1 MKRLLSSFLA
11 MVMIFTILP
20 ATVFATGEGF
30 FDKPDLIMVSPNTFT
45 GEPGKDLE
53 LDIRIKNSNG
63 YEDAI
68 DVTATLYSDSSG
80 MVLVDGKSYREENV
94 IKSSDTENFSFDVEI
109 NNNAP
114 DNTYSMDLRV
124 VYYDN
129 LGEKYT
135 LSERINIRVIQD
147 DTTPDLIVSRTDV
160 MPNATLNPGD
170 PVVVGFELSNLGEG
184 PARNITIGL
193 PGLSEESLILANG
206 LSIQRIPDISGGRK
220 GYLYFELQASN
231 TIRSGNHEMMVQITY
246 RDTDNN
252 IVESQ
257 QYFSFQATKNDERAS
272 KLVIENLKYPTGAL
286 GQNREVKVT
295 FDIRNQG
302 QSSAKNVEVKA
313 TSQDESGLVPKS
325 LGITKT
331 QEIQPG
337 EVQSFQFLFVTTRTG
352 QTRNYPIE
360 VTVDYTDE
368 LVEPA
373 SRESLTHMIGVFL
386 NAPDENANQST
397 PKLIIDRYSFSPT
410 LVSAGNQFQM
420 SLSFYNT
427 NNTKTVRNI
436 KIYLTADE
444 ETESGSVFTP
454 VNSSNTFYIDSIP
467 PKGKIEK
474 TISMYTVPDAKA
486 KTYTLTANFEYE
498 DSLANPYT
506 AVELIGVP
514 VVQQSKLDSGEVG
527 FFPESYVGQSTPI
540 SVEFYNT
547 GKVPLYN
554 MMVKL
559 DGNFQTENGQY
570 YVGNFNSGSSDFF
583 EGYVIP
589 SEAGQLEGEIVFT
602 FEDSTGQKIE
612 ERKPFSLNVMDME
625 PMPEFPMEPPMEDPG
640 AGGSM
645 TRFIIPGL
653 VLLAM
658 VGGIILY
665 RRKKAKKFDEDLE
678 IDE

>member
-11 MVMIFTILP
+11 IIMIFAIVP
-20 ATVFATGEGF
+20 ASVFATGEGF

-63 YEDAI
+63 YEDAV

-80 MVLVDGKSYREENV
+80 MVLVDGKSFREEDV
-94 IKSSDTENFSFDVEI
+94 IKSSDTEGFSFDVEI
-109 NNNAP
+109 NKDAP

-135 LSERINIRVIQD
+135 LTERINIRVIQD

-160 MPNATLNPGD
+160 MPNATVNPGD

-184 PARNITIGL
+184 PARNITISL

-220 GYLYFELQASN
+220 GYVYFELQASN
-231 TIRSGNHEMMVQITY
+231 TIRSGNHEMMVQLTY

-272 KLVIENLKYPTGAL
+272 KLVVENIKYPTGAL
-286 GQNREVKVT
+286 GQNREVAVT
-295 FDIRNQG
+295 FDVRNQG
-302 QSSAKNVEVKA
+302 QSPAKNVEVKA
-313 TSQDESGLVPKS
+313 SSQDESGLVPKS
-325 LGITKT
+325 LGITKI

-337 EVQSFQFLFVTTRTG
+337 EVKSFQFLFVTTRTG

-360 VTVDYTDE
+360 ITVDYTDE

-373 SRESLTHMIGVFL
+373 SRETLTHLIGVFL

-514 VVQQSKLDSGEVG
+514 VVQQSKLDTGEVG

-625 PMPEFPMEPPMEDPG
+625 PMPEFPMEPPMEEPG
-640 AGGSM
+640 VGGSM
-645 TRFIIPGL
+645 TKFIIPGL
-653 VLLAM
+653 VLLAI
-658 VGGIILY
+658 VGGIIFY
-665 RRKKAKKFDEDLE
+665 RKRKAKKFDEDLE

>member
-11 MVMIFTILP
+11 IIMIFTIIP
-20 ATVFATGEGF
+20 ASVFATGEGF

-63 YEDAI
+63 YEDAV

-80 MVLVDGKSYREENV
+80 MVLVDGKSYREEDV

-109 NNNAP
+109 NKDAP
-114 DNTYSMDLRV
+114 DNTYTMDLRV
-124 VYYDN
+124 VYYDT

-135 LSERINIRVIQD
+135 LSERINIRVIQN

-160 MPNATLNPGD
+160 MPNITVNPGD
-170 PVVVGFELSNLGEG
+170 PVVVGFELSNMGEG
-184 PARNITIGL
+184 SARNITISL

-220 GYLYFELQASN
+220 GYAYFELQASN
-231 TIRSGNHEMMVQITY
+231 TIRSGNHEMMVQLTY

-272 KLVIENLKYPTGAL
+272 KLVVENIKYPTGAL
-286 GQNREVKVT
+286 GQNREVVVT
-295 FDIRNQG
+295 FDVRNQG
-302 QSSAKNVEVKA
+302 QSPAKNVEVKA

-325 LGITKT
+325 LGITKIG
-331 QEIQPG
+331 EIQSG
-337 EVQSFQFLFVTTRTG
+337 EVKSFQFLFVTTRTG

-360 VTVDYTDE
+360 ITVDYTDE

-373 SRESLTHMIGVFL
+373 SRETLTHLVGVFL

-514 VVQQSKLDSGEVG
+514 VVQQSKLDTGEVG

-589 SEAGQLEGEIVFT
+589 SEAGQLEGELVFT

-625 PMPEFPMEPPMEDPG
+625 PIPEFPMEPPIEEPG
-640 AGGSM
+640 VGGSM
-645 TRFIIPGL
+645 IKFIIPGL
-653 VLLAM
+653 VLLA
-658 VGGIILY
+658 VAGGIVFY
-665 RRKKAKKFDEDLE
+665 RKKKAKKFDEDLE